1 MALITDLMLHLGAG
15 IDIVNS
21 IDELTLTEIECLLL
35 SFGII
40 TPFYY
45 YYY

>member
-1 MALITDLMLHLGAG
+1 MALITDLMLNLGAG

-21 IDELTLTEIECLLL
+21 IAQIDELTLTEIECLLL

-40 TPFYY
+40 TPLYY
-45 YYY
+45 